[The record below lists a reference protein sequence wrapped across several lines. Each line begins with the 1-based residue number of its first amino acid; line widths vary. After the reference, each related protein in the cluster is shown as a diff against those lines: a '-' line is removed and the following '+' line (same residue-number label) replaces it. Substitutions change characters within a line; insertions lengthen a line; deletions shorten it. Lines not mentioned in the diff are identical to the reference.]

1 MSDDDAFTLEPE
13 QQAAART
20 FDRNVS
26 VEAGAGTGKTT
37 TLTERYVTILRA
49 HIDGPETLA
58 EDVDDGE
65 PSYRIPDDITRISDP
80 EEARRL
86 PERIVVT
93 TFTER
98 AAEDLKASIRS
109 KLRDHLDEID
119 DPNRWELWRA
129 AADGV
134 ESSYVHTIHGFC
146 NRILQEYAIST
157 SGVDPQFEVIE
168 EDDAGLLAA
177 TVVTEL
183 IEEEPPEVRTLAPL
197 FDRSR
202 LGEVLSGL
210 ISEREMTEA
219 WIDDFDRFE
228 DETEYEA
235 FLVSIHPFSA
245 DPETMLEE
253 VMSDVETLC
262 EILQDDAVCDRI
274 GTRSMKS
281 VGRPLQEWFDRASRV
296 PVESLTPFER
306 LSLCIDLC
314 DALTNGD
321 NEAYAEGTYF
331 GNKGFRTGSGDV
343 EAQYSEAMT
352 AVLAAVGP
360 AGQPIDSDIAP
371 DREAYEL
378 LRSLASLTRTA
389 LDRYDRRKE
398 RRGVLDYDDLIRLTI
413 DFLENGDQTEVE
425 RLRSDLHYVM
435 VDEFQDTNDLQWRLV
450 KALVSSSTVRDSST
464 GRPFD
469 ADNVFIVGDSKQSIY
484 RFRDADVTVFD
495 TARDTLRT
503 ANVRHGTPDDGPP
516 LATNFRTLP
525 KPLGAINGL
534 FDHVFEYGGQEPFE
548 AVAGPLRAGRENNQQ
563 IDPIVEYVPV
573 PVDDDLR
580 DRLLKP
586 NHDLHELPESEPA
599 DIEATAIASRLVEL
613 LNGDV
618 RVTADDADSGD
629 KTNVVESDGR
639 GRRVE
644 PDDVAVLIRSRS
656 DLKDYERALR
666 AASIP
671 YTVVKGE
678 GFFET
683 PEIRAF
689 VSLFRALADPSD
701 EVTLYAAL
709 RSPLCGL
716 SDETI
721 ARVHEPGTSLWENLR
736 TTDVED
742 VRSVAEDIQRWRE
755 YAGTADS
762 TTRSRVGSWVEL
774 ADRIVEETGYLVS
787 ITADERG
794 VAAVA
799 NVDKFREKLRE
810 FDVAGVPS
818 LDRVVA
824 RLNEQSEQ
832 GRTEAEANVAAEG
845 SGVRIMTIHEAKGQE
860 FPVVV
865 VPGVSKGFT
874 DRGRIANGSVE
885 FELVPID
892 GERRPVLGL
901 NVPGDWGEDD
911 EGTLLRDI
919 ARERRRAEERA
930 EEKRVLYVG
939 CTRAEDHL
947 ILTGQHTSDSDSET
961 GVTPPVPTEA
971 GSMRDWIQPTLF
983 GVEDDAV
990 ESWTKLEED
999 GRFTTEL
1006 DYQLDGETG
1015 TGEFTVR
1022 LPPVTGTYDGD
1033 VEQIEPQTQ
1042 RSRYEYELPWEIRL
1056 SPSAL
1061 TGLEDGSVELTV
1073 DDVERCIRPTTTEK
1087 AETRETS
1094 DRSPSDEQP
1103 GISAAFFGQAVHR
1116 LCEVRPPRQ
1125 TWRSFIEQVF
1135 AEERSVDSDEI
1146 LQASSGDLDAIE
1158 GAAECAITFV
1168 EDLHEQSETLATY
1181 DEFPIEL
1188 TFPNGELQGYIDH
1201 LVVTP
1206 DQYHVVDYKTD
1217 RKGDDETI
1225 EEFLDRR
1232 AAHHEPQVMAYA
1244 ASLMQAD
1251 PERDVLVTL
1260 FFTDADRTHTWEPN
1274 DVEDAYEV
1282 TTEKI
1287 RSAVHEAI
1295 MNAGSLINA
1304 QLSTDL

>member
-1 MSDDDAFTLEPE
+1 MSEDEVFTLEPE

-20 FDRNVS
+20 LDRNVS

-37 TLTERYVTILRA
+37 TLTERYVTILRT

-58 EDVDDGE
+58 EEVEEGE
-65 PSYRIPDDITRISDP
+65 APYRIPDDVERITDP

-109 KLRDHLDEID
+109 EIRDHLDEID
-119 DPNRWELWRA
+119 DPAKWELWRA

-134 ESSYVHTIHGFC
+134 ASSYIHTIHGFC

-157 SGVDPQFEVIE
+157 SGVDPNFEVLE
-168 EDDAGLLAA
+168 EDDAALLA
-177 TVVTEL
+177 VTAVAEL
-183 IEEEPPEVRTLAPL
+183 IEDEPQEVGTLAPL
-197 FDRSR
+197 FDRSK
-202 LGEVLSGL
+202 LGEVLTGL

-219 WIDDFDRFE
+219 WIEDFDEFE
-228 DETEYEA
+228 EKGEYEA
-235 FLVSIHPFSA
+235 FLVSIHPFA
-245 DPETMLEE
+245 ANPETILDD
-253 VMSDVETLC
+253 VMNDVETLC
-262 EILQDDAVCDRI
+262 EILLDDDVCDRI
-274 GTRSMKS
+274 GSRSMKS
-281 VGRPLQEWFDRASRV
+281 VGRPLQDWHDRAART
-296 PVESLTPFER
+296 PVESLSPFER
-306 LSLCIDLC
+306 LSLCIELC
-314 DALTNGD
+314 DVLTNGD

-343 EAQYSEAMT
+343 ETRYAEAMA
-352 AVLAAVGP
+352 AVLDGVKP
-360 AGQPIDSDIAP
+360 ADQEIDSDIDP
-371 DREAYEL
+371 DRDAHEYL
-378 LRSLASLTRTA
+378 QSLASLTQTA

-398 RRGVLDYDDLIRLTI
+398 RRGVLDYNDLIRLTI
-413 DFLENGDQTEVE
+413 QFLENGDQTDAE
-425 RLRSDLHYVM
+425 RLRSDLDYVM

-450 KALVSSSTVRDSST
+450 KALAGDSRSQDSAD
-464 GRPFD
+464 RPFD
-469 ADNVFIVGDSKQSIY
+469 ADNVFVVGDSKQSIY

-495 TARDTLRT
+495 TARDTLES
-503 ANVRHGTPDDGPP
+503 ANERHGTPDDGPP
-516 LATNFRTLP
+516 LVTNFRTLP
-525 KPLGAINGL
+525 MTLGAINGL
-534 FDHVFEYGGQEPFE
+534 FDQVFEYGGSEPFE
-548 AVAGPLRAGRENNQQ
+548 AVAGSLRAGRDNSQE
-563 IDPIVEYVPV
+563 IDTIVEYVPV
-573 PVDDDLR
+573 PVDDELR
-580 DRLLKP
+580 DRLLDED
-586 NHDLHELPESEPA
+586 HDLHGLPGSEPA
-599 DIEATAIASRLVEL
+599 DIEASAIAGRIVEL
-613 LNGDV
+613 LNGDA
-618 RVTADDADSGD
+618 RVTDDDAESGNETHDSDAEGD
-629 KTNVVESDGR
+629 ASGR
-639 GRRVE
+639 PIE
-644 PDDVAVLIRSRS
+644 PDDIAVLIRSRS

-666 AASIP
+666 TASIP

-689 VSLFRALADPSD
+689 VSLFRALNDPSD
-701 EVTLYAAL
+701 EIALYAAL

-721 ARVHEPGTSLWENLR
+721 ARVHEPGTPLWESLR
-736 TTDVED
+736 TTNIEA
-742 VRSVAEDIQRWRE
+742 VRTVAEDIERWRE
-755 YAGTADS
+755 YAGAADDM
-762 TTRSRVGSWVEL
+762 TIFRVGSWIKL
-774 ADRIVEETGYLVS
+774 ADQIVEETGYLVS
-787 ITADERG
+787 VTADERG

-810 FDVAGVPS
+810 FDVDGVPS

-865 VPGVSKGFT
+865 VPGLSKGFT
-874 DRGRIANGSVE
+874 DRGRLANGSVE

-911 EGTLLRDI
+911 ERTLMRHI
-919 ARERRRAEERA
+919 ARGRRRAEERA

-961 GVTPPVPTEA
+961 GVTPPEPTDA

-983 GVEDDAV
+983 GVESDAV

-1006 DYQLDGETG
+1006 DYQLDGETE

-1033 VEQIEPQTQ
+1033 VEQVEPQTQ
-1042 RSRYEYELPWEIRL
+1042 RSAYEYELPWEIRL

-1073 DDVERCIRPTTTEK
+1073 DDAERCIRPTTTEK
-1087 AETRETS
+1087 AEARDTNG
-1094 DRSPSDEQP
+1094 RSQSDEQP
-1103 GISAAFFGQAVHR
+1103 GIPAALFGQAVHR
-1116 LCEVRPPRQ
+1116 LCEAQPPRQ

-1201 LVVTP
+1201 LIVAP
-1206 DQYHVVDYKTD
+1206 DRHHVVDYKTD
-1217 RKGDDETI
+1217 RKGDDESI

-1232 AAHHEPQVMAYA
+1232 AVHHEPQVMAYA
-1244 ASLMQAD
+1244 ASLMQTD
-1251 PERDVLVTL
+1251 PERDVSVTL
-1260 FFTDADRTHTWEPN
+1260 FFTEVDRPYTWGSSE
-1274 DVEDAYEV
+1274 VQGAYEV
-1282 TTEKI
+1282 TIEQI
-1287 RSAVHEAI
+1287 LSAVPDAVTVFS
-1295 MNAGSLINA
+1295 NRGR
-1304 QLSTDL
+1304 